1 VSHCEEVTSK
11 DAVTVCQGMGR
22 RISRLRATAKELRDE
37 NRKLI
42 AEVERLRRG
51 VQSMLDSP
59 PLLVEIAHELLAES
73 AHP

>member
-1 VSHCEEVTSK
+1 MDLEPYKKTIEQLKGGGFSEEGK
-11 DAVTVCQGMGR
+11 ANLACWLGE
-22 RISRLRATAKELRDE
+22 RAHL
-37 NRKLI
+37 LV